1 MERTKSTYRPCPAST
16 HFPARYTLLVR
27 YDAVVLGSG
36 LGGSTAASL
45 LALYGLK
52 TLLLEKNPRLG
63 GSCSYYEKQGFHV
76 DVGTHM
82 FSRGDKGPL
91 GYVQDRLG
99 IRPRLE
105 FLRCEPICV
114 LR

>member
-1 MERTKSTYRPCPAST
+1 M
-16 HFPARYTLLVR
+16 H

-45 LALYGLK
+45 LALYGLR

-82 FSRGDKGPL
+82 FSRGDSGPL

-114 LR
+114 LRGMGVDLALPAALAKG